1 MIMKTDKTN
10 KGCQSQ
16 KDNDSQSAGIEFNT
30 KGLTV
35 EGKALFTSLQPLCL
49 KIECNRSF
57 HKLTIQLEDS

>member
-1 MIMKTDKTN
+1 METSKTN

-16 KDNDSQSAGIEFNT
+16 NDNDSQSAGIKVNT
-30 KGLTV
+30 KDLTV

-57 HKLTIQLEDS
+57 RNLTIQLEDA

>member
-1 MIMKTDKTN
+1 METSKTN

-16 KDNDSQSAGIEFNT
+16 KDNDSQSAGIEVNT

-35 EGKALFTSLQPLCL
+35 EGKALFTNLQPLCL

-57 HKLTIQLEDS
+57 RNLTIQLEDA

>member
-1 MIMKTDKTN
+1 MKTDKTN

-16 KDNDSQSAGIEFNT
+16 KDNDSQSAGIEVNT

-49 KIECNRSF
+49 KIECNRNF
-57 HKLTIQLEDS
+57 RNLTIQLEDA

>member
-1 MIMKTDKTN
+1 MIMETDKTN

-16 KDNDSQSAGIEFNT
+16 NDNDSQSAGIEVNT
-30 KGLTV
+30 KKITV

-57 HKLTIQLEDS
+57 RKLTIQLEDA